1 MSFLQPIAL
10 FGIALAAV
18 PILIHLLNLMRH
30 RRESWA
36 AMRFLLKAKE
46 NSSRMSKIRRWLT
59 LISRALA
66 ICALAFLMSRPMAS
80 DESSLINFASQNPEV
95 VMLVMDRSSSMQKN
109 FKGSSKTMLQRGLDE
124 FEKFSETWPDSKL
137 VVIETVFSETIIVD
151 EIKTIFSKEMN
162 DFLVR
167 PIAVEVYLT
176 R

>member
-36 AMRFLLKAKE
+36 AMRFLLKARE

-66 ICALAFLMSRPMAS
+66 ICSLVFLMSRPMAS
-80 DESSLINFASQNPEV
+80 EDSSLINFASQNPEV

-109 FKGSSKTMLQRGLDE
+109 LMNSSKTMLQRGIDE
-124 FEKFSETWPDSKL
+124 FERFSE
-137 VVIETVFSETIIVD
+137 
-151 EIKTIFSKEMN
+151 
-162 DFLVR
+162 
-167 PIAVEVYLT
+167 A
-176 R
+176 